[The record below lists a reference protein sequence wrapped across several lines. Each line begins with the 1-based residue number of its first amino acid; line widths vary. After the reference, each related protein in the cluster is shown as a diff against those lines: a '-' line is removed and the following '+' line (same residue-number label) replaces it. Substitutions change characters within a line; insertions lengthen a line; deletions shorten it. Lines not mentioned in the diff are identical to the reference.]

1 MNLPAAQLKDRIIL
15 ITGATSGIGKAAAH
29 LITAMGAQV
38 VITGRNKEKLEMTVQ
53 ELKSQTGNES
63 VIYLVADFCDLDQVR
78 EMASNFEARYARLDV
93 LVNNAGAFF
102 NKRRETIYGVEKTFV
117 VNHLAPFLLTNMLM
131 ETMQRSEEGRIVNVS
146 SDAHQYGSLD
156 FDDLELKHGYTGMK
170 AYARSKLS
178 NILFTYEAAR
188 RLAGSTITVNALH
201 PGHVATN
208 IFRNDF
214 SFIGPALKWVMGLFS
229 LTPEEG
235 ADNTVFL
242 ATSPEVKGMTGQ
254 YFVKRE
260 AVRSSPRTYDENLA
274 TKLWQISEKLTSLPP
289 TEPVDIQYT
298 TTSESGVK
306 NGSFS

>member
-1 MNLPAAQLKDRIIL
+1 MNLPAAKLEDRIIL

-29 LITAMGAQV
+29 LIATMGARV
-38 VITGRNKEKLEMTVQ
+38 VITGRNKEKLEKTVQ
-53 ELKSQTGNES
+53 ELKSQTGNGS
-63 VIYLVADFCDLDQVR
+63 VNYLVADFSDLDQVR
-78 EMASNFEARYARLDV
+78 EMASDFEDRYACLDV
-93 LVNNAGAFF
+93 LVNNTGAFF
-102 NKRRETIYGVEKTFV
+102 NKRQETIYGVEKTFV

-131 ETMQRSEEGRIVNVS
+131 ETMRRREEARIINVS

-156 FDDLELKHGYTGMK
+156 FDDLEFKHGYAGMK

-188 RLAGSTITVNALH
+188 RLAGSAITVNALH

-214 SFIGPALKWVMGLFS
+214 SFFGPALKWVMGLFS

-242 ATSPEVKGMTGQ
+242 ATSPEVKGVTGK

-260 AVRSSPRTYDENLA
+260 VVRSSRITYNEDLA
-274 TKLWQISEKLTSLPP
+274 KKLWQISEKLTSLSP

-306 NGSFS
+306 NGYFS